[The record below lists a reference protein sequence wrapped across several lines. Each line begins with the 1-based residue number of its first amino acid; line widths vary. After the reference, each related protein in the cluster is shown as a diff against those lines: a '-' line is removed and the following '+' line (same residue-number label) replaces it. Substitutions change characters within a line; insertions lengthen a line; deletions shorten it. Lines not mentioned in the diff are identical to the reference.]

1 MGKLWKI
8 RLQKSPRQE
17 KLKSERTF
25 KPFQAKNMVAFQL
38 GTQKWTSL
46 FLKLD
51 KKIMIQITGHV
62 YYFHWETPW

>member
-1 MGKLWKI
+1 MKIIIQHGGNYGKLGSKNL
-8 RLQKSPRQE
+8 RDKT

-38 GTQKWTSL
+38 GTQKWTFL

-51 KKIMIQITGHV
+51 KKS
-62 YYFHWETPW
+62 